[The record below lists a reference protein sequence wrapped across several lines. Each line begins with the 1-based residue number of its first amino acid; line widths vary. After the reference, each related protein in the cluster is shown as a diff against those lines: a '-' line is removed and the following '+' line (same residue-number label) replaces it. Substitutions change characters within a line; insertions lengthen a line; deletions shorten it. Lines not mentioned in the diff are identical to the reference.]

1 MTVDWKIC
9 SDCETIECV
18 DSCAAGA
25 LKQCV
30 RFLSVDELMKILMRD
45 FPNRG
50 SDGEVTF
57 SDVSHCF
64 IMNSLIRCYSV
75 AEKKRCIRQL
85 DYMRSIFFV
94 SIEWARPNG
103 SSVERNMNT
112 VIMGICQKNVCWN
125 CRNAI
130 LIMILP
136 AILER
141 ILRSKFIIYTVLKIS
156 LRCLAKEFFIDP
168 AYIAIFIEVHTM
180 KKSFLRIN

>member
-1 MTVDWKIC
+1 
-9 SDCETIECV
+9 
-18 DSCAAGA
+18 
-25 LKQCV
+25 
-30 RFLSVDELMKILMRD
+30 
-45 FPNRG
+45 
-50 SDGEVTF
+50 
-57 SDVSHCF
+57 
-64 IMNSLIRCYSV
+64 MNSLIRCYSV

-125 CRNAI
+125 CRNDI

>member
-1 MTVDWKIC
+1 MV
-9 SDCETIECV
+9 
-18 DSCAAGA
+18 
-25 LKQCV
+25 
-30 RFLSVDELMKILMRD
+30 ELHSLM
-45 FPNRG
+45 
-50 SDGEVTF
+50 
-57 SDVSHCF
+57 VSHCF
-64 IMNSLIRCYSV
+64 IMNSLIRCCSV

-125 CRNAI
+125 CRNDI

>member
-1 MTVDWKIC
+1 M
-9 SDCETIECV
+9 
-18 DSCAAGA
+18 
-25 LKQCV
+25 
-30 RFLSVDELMKILMRD
+30 ELHSLM
-45 FPNRG
+45 
-50 SDGEVTF
+50 
-57 SDVSHCF
+57 VSHCF
-64 IMNSLIRCYSV
+64 IMNSLIRCCSV

-125 CRNAI
+125 CRNDI

>member
-50 SDGEVTF
+50 SDGGVTF
-57 SDVSHCF
+57 SDGEPLLHHEFLDQV
-64 IMNSLIRCYSV
+64 LQRCRK
-75 AEKKRCIRQL
+75 EKMYTAIGLYEINLLRFHR
-85 DYMRSIFFV
+85 MG
-94 SIEWARPNG
+94 RPNG

>member
-50 SDGEVTF
+50 SDGGVTF
-57 SDVSHCF
+57 SDGEPLLHH
-64 IMNSLIRCYSV
+64 
-75 AEKKRCIRQL
+75 E
-85 DYMRSIFFV
+85 
-94 SIEWARPNG
+94 
-103 SSVERNMNT
+103 
-112 VIMGICQKNVCWN
+112 
-125 CRNAI
+125 
-130 LIMILP
+130 
-136 AILER
+136 LER

>member
-50 SDGEVTF
+50 SDGGVTF
-57 SDVSHCF
+57 SDGEPLLHHEF
-64 IMNSLIRCYSV
+64 LDRCCSV

-125 CRNAI
+125 CRNDI

-180 KKSFLRIN
+180 KKSLLRIN